1 MQPSVLQKKSDLVE
15 KLRDVPHKPGVYLMK
30 DRLNR
35 IIYVGKARDLRKRLG
50 QHFMPSR
57 RANADLKTRA
67 LLDSVWDF
75 EIHLVRNEPE
85 ALLLEGKLIKDFRP
99 KYNISFRDDKRFL
112 LVKVNLSDPIPRFQ
126 LTRLKKD
133 DGCRYFGP
141 FAHAG
146 ALRSTLSWMR
156 KRFGIRSCRAP
167 EPGEQDYRRC
177 LDHIIKN
184 CSAPCIRKVSLE
196 EYQQRV
202 LQACEFLDGESRE
215 LLEQLEAEMKSAAE
229 KLDFERAAQ
238 IRNMLD
244 DLRRTT
250 KPTRRFTRG
259 SLPSTVDPAAD
270 LQALADALLLPGPP
284 RIMECFDISNI
295 STTHVVASMV
305 CFKDGVPDKSNYR
318 RYRIRT
324 VEGQDDFASMAEVVR
339 RRYSRILLE
348 TKAIAPDLSEFNQE
362 PVEDAVKRAQSLGR
376 LETGSLAELETGSP
390 DKLETDSLHKLEADS
405 LDKLET
411 DSLDKLETDSLD
423 KLETEA
429 VEELETS
436 PFESV
441 DAGPLNKL
449 ETGPLDRLETGA
461 PGELEVKTP
470 EKPKSGPERLVRLP
484 DLIIVDGGK
493 GQLNAAC
500 RELQRLGLS
509 ERPIIGLAKEYE
521 EIYRPSRPLP
531 LRLPEDS
538 GALQLLQRIRD
549 EAHRFA
555 NGYHQLLMK
564 KRIAESILDE
574 CPGVSDS
581 RKQALL
587 AKFGSV
593 ERLRKASI
601 EDIAAVDGISNK
613 LAETIWRFLNR

>member
-1 MQPSVLQKKSDLVE
+1 MQPSVLQKKSDLIE

-85 ALLLEGKLIKDFRP
+85 ALLLEGKLIKDYRP

-146 ALRSTLSWMR
+146 ALRSTLGWMR
-156 KRFGIRSCRAP
+156 KRFGIRSCRTP
-167 EPGEQDYRRC
+167 EPGEQDYKRC

-184 CSAPCIRKVSLE
+184 CSAPCIRKVSLD
-196 EYQQRV
+196 EYRQRV
-202 LQACEFLDGESRE
+202 LEACEFLDGESRE
-215 LLEQLEAEMKSAAE
+215 LLAQLEAEMKSAAE

-238 IRNMLD
+238 IRNMLE

-259 SLPSTVDPAAD
+259 SLPSTVDPEAD

-324 VEGQDDFASMAEVVR
+324 VAGQDDFASMAEVVR

-348 TKAIAPDLSEFNQE
+348 TKEIAPDLSEFNQE
-362 PVEDAVKRAQSLGR
+362 PVEEAVKRAQSLDR
-376 LETGSLAELETGSP
+376 LG
-390 DKLETDSLHKLEADS
+390 
-405 LDKLET
+405 
-411 DSLDKLETDSLD
+411 
-423 KLETEA
+423 
-429 VEELETS
+429 
-436 PFESV
+436 
-441 DAGPLNKL
+441 
-449 ETGPLDRLETGA
+449 TGPLDRLETGLLDKLETGA
-461 PGELEVKTP
+461 PAELEVKLP
-470 EKPKSGPERLVRLP
+470 DKPKSGPERLVRLP

-493 GQLNAAC
+493 GQLSAAC

-509 ERPIIGLAKEYE
+509 ERPIIGLAKEFE

-564 KRIAESILDE
+564 KRIAESVLDE
-574 CPGVSDS
+574 CPGVSDG

-593 ERLRKASI
+593 ERLRKSSI

>member
-1 MQPSVLQKKSDLVE
+1 MQPSVLQKKSDLIE

-85 ALLLEGKLIKDFRP
+85 ALLLEGKLIKDYRP

-126 LTRLKKD
+126 LTRLKKN

-146 ALRSTLSWMR
+146 ALRSTLGWMR
-156 KRFGIRSCRAP
+156 KRFGIRSCRAV
-167 EPGEQDYRRC
+167 EPGELDYRRC

-196 EYQQRV
+196 EYRQKV
-202 LQACEFLDGESRE
+202 LRACEFLEGESRE
-215 LLEQLEAEMKSAAE
+215 LLEQLEAEMKSAAG

-250 KPTRRFTRG
+250 KPARRFTRG
-259 SLPSTVDPAAD
+259 SLPSTVDPAID
-270 LQALADALLLPGPP
+270 LQALADALLLAGPP

-324 VEGQDDFASMAEVVR
+324 VAGQDDFASMAEVVR

-348 TKAIAPDLSEFNQE
+348 TKRISPDLSEFNQE
-362 PVEDAVKRAQSLGR
+362 PVEDAVKRVQ
-376 LETGSLAELETGSP
+376 
-390 DKLETDSLHKLEADS
+390 S

-411 DSLDKLETDSLD
+411 SSLDKPEED
-423 KLETEA
+423 A
-429 VEELETS
+429 PEELET
-436 PFESV
+436 
-441 DAGPLNKL
+441 DAPEKL
-449 ETGPLDRLETGA
+449 EASAPDKRTGGSSSPLH
-461 PGELEVKTP
+461 
-470 EKPKSGPERLVRLP
+470 SGLVRLP

-493 GQLNAAC
+493 GQLSAAC
-500 RELQRLGLS
+500 RELQRLGLTD
-509 ERPIIGLAKEYE
+509 RPIIGLAKEFE
-521 EIYRPSRPLP
+521 EIYRPGRPLP

-555 NGYHQLLMK
+555 NSYHQLLMK

-574 CPGVSDS
+574 CPGVSDN

-587 AKFGSV
+587 TEFGSV

-601 EDIAAVDGISNK
+601 EDIAAVEGISEK
-613 LAETIWRFLNR
+613 LAETILRFLNR

>member
-1 MQPSVLQKKSDLVE
+1 MQPVLQKKSDLIE
-15 KLRDVPHKPGVYLMK
+15 KLRDVPHKPGVYLMR

-75 EIHLVRNEPE
+75 ETHLVRNEPE
-85 ALLLEGKLIKDFRP
+85 ALLLEGKLIKDYRP

-146 ALRSTLSWMR
+146 ALRSTLGWMR
-156 KRFGIRSCRAP
+156 KRFGIRSCRTA
-167 EPGEQDYRRC
+167 EPGELDYRRC

-196 EYQQRV
+196 EYRQKV
-202 LQACEFLDGESRE
+202 LRACEFLEGESRE

-250 KPTRRFTRG
+250 KPARRFTRG
-259 SLPSTVDPAAD
+259 SLPSTVDPATD
-270 LQALADALLLPGPP
+270 LQSLADALLLAGPP

-295 STTHVVASMV
+295 STTHVVASMG

-318 RYRIRT
+318 RYRIRP
-324 VEGQDDFASMAEVVR
+324 VAGQDDFASMAEVVR

-348 TKAIAPDLSEFNQE
+348 TKQISPDLSEFNQE
-362 PVEDAVKRAQSLGR
+362 PVEDAVKRVPS
-376 LETGSLAELETGSP
+376 
-390 DKLETDSLHKLEADS
+390 H
-405 LDKLET
+405 
-411 DSLDKLETDSLD
+411 
-423 KLETEA
+423 
-429 VEELETS
+429 
-436 PFESV
+436 
-441 DAGPLNKL
+441 
-449 ETGPLDRLETGA
+449 
-461 PGELEVKTP
+461 PG
-470 EKPKSGPERLVRLP
+470 LVRLP

-493 GQLNAAC
+493 GQLGAAC
-500 RELQRLGLS
+500 RELQRLGLTD
-509 ERPIIGLAKEYE
+509 RPIIGLAKEFE
-521 EIYRPSRPLP
+521 EIYRPGRPLP
-531 LRLPEDS
+531 LQLPEDS

-574 CPGVSDS
+574 CPGVSEN
-581 RKQALL
+581 RKQSLL
-587 AKFGSV
+587 KQFGSV
-593 ERLRKASI
+593 ERLRKASVA
-601 EDIAAVDGISNK
+601 EIAQVDGISTR
-613 LAETIWRFLNR
+613 LAEVIFQYLQRGAEL